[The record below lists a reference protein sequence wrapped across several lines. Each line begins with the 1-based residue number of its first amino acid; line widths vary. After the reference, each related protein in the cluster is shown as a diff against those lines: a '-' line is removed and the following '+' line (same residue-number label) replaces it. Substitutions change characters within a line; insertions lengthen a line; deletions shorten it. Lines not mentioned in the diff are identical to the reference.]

1 MGNERKYAWGL
12 GVEGRW
18 KVREGPESG
27 EDGERGLFQKEETQ
41 SIKARRQNPY
51 L

>member
-1 MGNERKYAWGL
+1 MGAGGGGK
-12 GVEGRW
+12 VEG
-18 KVREGPESG
+18 EGGPESG